1 LQVCNTYGLGDI
13 RIIVSPW
20 FGLAAVGCR
29 KLIGFHAWQNASNSW
44 GSEEC
49 LVLAKQFESIDLFY
63 FVLASVTM
71 LSQKLQTPT
80 TKTKQANELVSDGTG
95 DELDNYEYE

>member
-1 LQVCNTYGLGDI
+1 VEKGLQLTVSGI
-13 RIIVSPW
+13 FVSPW

-29 KLIGFHAWQNASNSW
+29 KLIGVHAWQNASNSW

-63 FVLASVTM
+63 FVHASVTM
-71 LSQKLQTPT
+71 LSQKLQTST
-80 TKTKQANELVSDGTG
+80 TKQANELVSDGTG
-95 DELDNYEYE
+95 GELDNYEYE

>member
-1 LQVCNTYGLGDI
+1 MKLTIPYIGEHWRVIVDGKKGGYCNLTISGI
-13 RIIVSPW
+13 FVSPW

-63 FVLASVTM
+63 FVHASVTM
-71 LSQKLQTPT
+71 LSQKY
-80 TKTKQANELVSDGTG
+80 KH
-95 DELDNYEYE
+95 